1 MDLKG
6 LSVLYMFV
14 QSTSYCTFLCQP
26 IALTFVP
33 YTELIQLLPTK
44 TCTVATVGLW
54 RHVVVDEVAVHAR
67 GLLLK
72 VTHLSAMWQ
81 YILIK
86 TSAI

>member
-26 IALTFVP
+26 IALTLVP

-44 TCTVATVGLW
+44 TCTVATVGL
-54 RHVVVDEVAVHAR
+54 
-67 GLLLK
+67 
-72 VTHLSAMWQ
+72 
-81 YILIK
+81 
-86 TSAI
+86 